1 MGLGKRIRAL
11 RERAGLTQEELAQRL
26 GVTPSAVGNYE
37 RDISHPKEEVLYR
50 LFTALSCEPNEL
62 FSDYYNIRL
71 SPAQL
76 HMMKYRELDE
86 HGRELVDACTEIEHR
101 RCQDGLTVVA
111 ARSFVS
117 DSHIPDERR
126 QRIRLKKRQGAGSI
140 LDQPDYKEDK

>member
-1 MGLGKRIRAL
+1 MGLGKRIRTL

-62 FSDYYNIRL
+62 FSDYYNIKL

-111 ARSFVS
+111 ARSFGM
-117 DSHIPDERR
+117 DAAADR
-126 QRIRLKKRQGAGSI
+126 QKRLRLKKRQGAGSI
-140 LDQPDYKEDK
+140 LDQPDYREDK

>member
-1 MGLGKRIRAL
+1 MGLGKRIRTL

-62 FSDYYNIRL
+62 FSDYYNIKL

-101 RCQDGLTVVA
+101 RCQDGLTMVA
-111 ARSFVS
+111 ARSFGRDACS
-117 DSHIPDERR
+117 ADR
-126 QRIRLKKRQGAGSI
+126 QKRLRLKKRQGAGSI
-140 LDQPDYKEDK
+140 LDQPDYREDK

>member
-11 RERAGLTQEELAQRL
+11 RERAGITQEELAQRL

-50 LFTALSCEPNEL
+50 LFSALSCEPNEL
-62 FSDYYNIRL
+62 FSDYYNVKL

-76 HMMKYRELDE
+76 HIMKYRELDE

-101 RCQDGLTVVA
+101 RCFDGLTTVA
-111 ARSFVS
+111 ARSFGRNET
-117 DSHIPDERR
+117 PEK
-126 QRIRLKKRQGAGSI
+126 IRLKKRKGAGSI
-140 LDQPDYKEDK
+140 LDQPDYKE